1 MAKADTHVSSVLL
14 EKLGSC
20 GVHELIQP
28 VKHARKVTT
37 KNMPNAAN
45 NANQASTQTLKAT
58 LLATFVVKANTRMK
72 RHKHSAKIASDIISM
87 ATTCAKIQEST
98 TTKTIVRSV
107 QNNKWRTRQ
116 ARHTAVY
123 VKQAGIQ

>member
-1 MAKADTHVSSVLL
+1 M
-14 EKLGSC
+14 
-20 GVHELIQP
+20 
-28 VKHARKVTT
+28 KHARKVTT

-45 NANQASTQTLKAT
+45 RANQASTWTLKAT

-87 ATTCAKIQEST
+87 VTTRANTHQDT
-98 TTKTIVRSV
+98 TTKTIARSV